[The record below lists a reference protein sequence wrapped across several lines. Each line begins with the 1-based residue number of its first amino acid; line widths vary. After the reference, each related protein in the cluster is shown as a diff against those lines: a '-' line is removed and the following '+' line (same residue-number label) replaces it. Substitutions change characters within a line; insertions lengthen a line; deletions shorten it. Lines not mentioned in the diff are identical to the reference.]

1 MEKTT
6 NIDSTSEFDHNYWN
20 ELDTTTKFY
29 YESFLQGDG
38 YVKSSDNTIGVDLAI
53 KDYNWLVNYT
63 QNLHINNKIS
73 LRDERPKK
81 NSITASVRKKDKQ
94 WVKDLSKYGMV
105 PRKTGKETL
114 PVDFASS
121 PSEMSSILLGIFDSD
136 GSVYKENKSQ
146 RYRVSFCGNETVCNQ
161 VNTILSDYVGIEP
174 NKMTLSNK
182 KCSFIW
188 SSSHGAKADLVKL
201 YDFMYMNKELENCY
215 LSRKHHK
222 FTTFML
228 DATRTVV

>member
-1 MEKTT
+1 MKETQI
-6 NIDSTSEFDHNYWN
+6 NDSTSEFDHYYWN

-29 YESFLQGDG
+29 YESFLTGDG
-38 YVKSSDNTIGVDLAI
+38 FIKSSDNTIGVELAI
-53 KDYNWLVNYT
+53 QDYDWLVNYT
-63 QNLHINNKIS
+63 HNLHIKNKMYI
-73 LRDERPKK
+73 RDCRSKK

-114 PVDFASS
+114 PVDFAST

-136 GSVYKENKSQ
+136 GTVYKENKSQ

-161 VNTILSDYVGIEP
+161 VNDTIQEYVGIEP

-188 SSSHGAKADLVKL
+188 STSYGAKADLVKL
-201 YDFMYMNKELENCY
+201 YDFMYMNKELEKCY
-215 LSRKHHK
+215 LSRKHHTFTK
-222 FTTFML
+222 FIL
-228 DATRTVV
+228 DTTRTVV